1 NIRSVT
7 ITQNSSTNQF
17 ELQGNDIPV
26 TITVN
31 FVDGS
36 RISVAGAVNW
46 RETASGGVLRG
57 IGLRL
62 DQAIAD
68 GYPLTAGKSKT
79 YLLKIPNSTLTIA
92 NGGSASGNAA
102 LSNVLSSLN
111 AQLATVSN
119 FTMSKTAPA
128 SVNQGASIAYTIG
141 LGNSG
146 GGVSGT
152 SATVQDVMPA
162 GMTYVSASTG
172 TGVSAVSCSQSGQ
185 TLTCTAT
192 LSSGLAAYSA
202 NGAAS
207 FRINAI
213 APSSGSSITN
223 YASVDP
229 NGTASPPSAAGCSSA
244 MCGNATTTLT
254 GTGVVSGH
262 FTRNGG
268 GAISGATVYLLN
280 SSGTQIA
287 TTTTNASG
295 AYSFTALTSGSYGV
309 RFPSNGSIKGKAKT
323 ASGNAS
329 GDQISGITV
338 NVGSTI
344 TDADAVQI
352 DPAGVVYDSV
362 TRQPVSGAVV
372 KFLFNGSVVNNS
384 WLDQTLGGPNTQTT
398 GADGSYSFVLNST
411 AQSGTYTISV
421 TAPGGYTFQS
431 AAISPSA
438 GPYNPGLGGGIVAIQ
453 PQSTAPT
460 GSDSTTYYLDFAFTI
475 GANSA
480 TTSNGVINNHIPI
493 DPTPV
498 VTLANTTNAA
508 EPGTNGTMTVS
519 LSTASATSTTIS
531 YSVAGT
537 ATAGTDYTALSG
549 SVTIAAGQT
558 SATISIPV
566 IDDAVMEGNETVIVT
581 LTGVTSGTA
590 SLSTTSTAI
599 TATNT
604 IADDDAAVVT
614 LANTTNAA
622 EPGTN
627 GTMTVSL
634 SAASAT
640 STTISYS
647 VAGTATAGTDY
658 TALSGSVTI
667 A

>member
-1 NIRSVT
+1 MLDRYFRIAMRLLIFAVAALFGAGVAQAGTPNLTFTEGWIGEYSSSINGPDRMFAFDNGTPDLNIRSVT

-152 SATVQDVMPA
+152 SVTVQDVMPA

-172 TGVSAVSCSQSGQ
+172 TGVSAVSCRQSGQ

-362 TRQPVSGAVV
+362 TRQPVSGAVPLQWIGGQQLLARSDPRRAQHPDYWR
-372 KFLFNGSVVNNS
+372 KRQLQ
-384 WLDQTLGGPNTQTT
+384 LCAQLHRAKRYLYHLGYRAGRLHFPERGYLAQRR
-398 GADGSYSFVLNST
+398 SL
-411 AQSGTYTISV
+411 QSGT
-421 TAPGGYTFQS
+421 GRRHRGYS
-431 AAISPSA
+431 AAK
-438 GPYNPGLGGGIVAIQ
+438 YC
-453 PQSTAPT
+453 
-460 GSDSTTYYLDFAFTI
+460 
-475 GANSA
+475 
-480 TTSNGVINNHIPI
+480 SNRKR
-493 DPTPV
+493 
-498 VTLANTTNAA
+498 
-508 EPGTNGTMTVS
+508 
-519 LSTASATSTTIS
+519 
-531 YSVAGT
+531 
-537 ATAGTDYTALSG
+537 
-549 SVTIAAGQT
+549 
-558 SATISIPV
+558 
-566 IDDAVMEGNETVIVT
+566 
-581 LTGVTSGTA
+581 
-590 SLSTTSTAI
+590 
-599 TATNT
+599 
-604 IADDDAAVVT
+604 
-614 LANTTNAA
+614 
-622 EPGTN
+622 
-627 GTMTVSL
+627 
-634 SAASAT
+634 
-640 STTISYS
+640 
-647 VAGTATAGTDY
+647 
-658 TALSGSVTI
+658 
-667 A
+667 